1 MLQRESQRLA
11 LQSQQL
17 ANEMSQRQINFQ
29 VAIAGFQA
37 PGITGQER
45 AARQHE
51 AEVEAAYAQRQLNIN
66 KQQTGI
72 AGQSFGV
79 EGQIFNIQTARAV
92 QDLEMQ
98 RGLLIQQH
106 AVEQEQIAAQK
117 QIAALA
123 TRQAQVQAK
132 AQSLF
137 AEATGAFDS
146 RLGAASQ
153 YVAQFGGTI
162 AGALIA
168 VRRAIDILQTGAPRK
183 GSGTQSDQKNNPK
196 EFGAEGLLGFTG
208 GATSLTVGEVNG
220 EAVAVLKNPRQM
232 NIGAPGGLP
241 APGGGGITVNVAITG
256 NTISSEMDL
265 EMITRRVQAAVED
278 GLGRKANL
286 LGVGSA

>member
-1 MLQRESQRLA
+1 ML
-11 LQSQQL
+11 
-17 ANEMSQRQINFQ
+17 
-29 VAIAGFQA
+29 
-37 PGITGQER
+37 
-45 AARQHE
+45 
-51 AEVEAAYAQRQLNIN
+51 
-66 KQQTGI
+66 
-72 AGQSFGV
+72 
-79 EGQIFNIQTARAV
+79 
-92 QDLEMQ
+92 
-98 RGLLIQQH
+98 
-106 AVEQEQIAAQK
+106 
-117 QIAALA
+117 
-123 TRQAQVQAK
+123 
-132 AQSLF
+132 
-137 AEATGAFDS
+137 
-146 RLGAASQ
+146 AAS
-153 YVAQFGGTI
+153 
-162 AGALIA
+162 
-168 VRRAIDILQTGAPRK
+168 K